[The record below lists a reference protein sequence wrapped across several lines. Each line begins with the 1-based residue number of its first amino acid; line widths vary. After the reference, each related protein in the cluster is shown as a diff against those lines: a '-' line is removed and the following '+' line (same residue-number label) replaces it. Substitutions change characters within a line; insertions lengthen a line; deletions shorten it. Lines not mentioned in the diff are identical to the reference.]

1 MVLTRDD
8 ILLLVLR
15 ACAERG
21 VVPRGYSTHP
31 TAVQHAA
38 DVLARALDTQPPEPP
53 PALPA
58 GRPPLRAVDTPTAAI
73 PRYEYGRDLPTRFE
87 QGVAQFPVT
96 GVRRR

>member
-1 MVLTRDD
+1 MSPMTRDE

-21 VVPRGYSTHP
+21 LVPRGYSTHP

-53 PALPA
+53 PALPPA
-58 GRPPLRAVDTPTAAI
+58 PPRLRAVESPTMVI
-73 PRYEYGRDLPTRFE
+73 PRYEYGQDRPRFQ
-87 QGVAQFPVT
+87 QGVAQFPV
-96 GVRRR
+96 RRQP

>member
-1 MVLTRDD
+1 MSPMTRDE

-21 VVPRGYSTHP
+21 LVPRGYSTHP

-58 GRPPLRAVDTPTAAI
+58 GRSHLRSVESPTMVL
-73 PRYEYGRDLPTRFE
+73 PRYQYPDPPPTRF
-87 QGVAQFPVT
+87 QSGVAQFPIR
-96 GVRRR
+96 GRR

>member
-1 MVLTRDD
+1 MSPMTRDE

-21 VVPRGYSTHP
+21 LVPRGYSTHP

-53 PALPA
+53 PALPP
-58 GRPPLRAVDTPTAAI
+58 GRPQLRSVDTPTTII
-73 PRYEYGRDLPTRFE
+73 PRYQYREPPRFQ
-87 QGVAQFPVT
+87 QGVAQFPL
-96 GVRRR
+96 VRR